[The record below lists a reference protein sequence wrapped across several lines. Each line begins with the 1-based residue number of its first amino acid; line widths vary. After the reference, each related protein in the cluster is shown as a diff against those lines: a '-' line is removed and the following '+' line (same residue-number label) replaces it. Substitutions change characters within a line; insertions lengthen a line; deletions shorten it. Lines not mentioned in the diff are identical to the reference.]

1 MNTCY
6 IVLSESIQFAPLA
19 GRILFKNLK
28 YLSRNQSIIVL
39 KGSVTWRYW
48 LWSVREDRSNVKNDD
63 GGDNGILT
71 YYTLSLYIPMIFL
84 TVPLP
89 ICFLRQRFTL

>member
-28 YLSRNQSIIVL
+28 YLSRNQSITVL

-48 LWSVREDRSNVKNDD
+48 LWSVREDRSQGNVKNDD
-63 GGDNGILT
+63 GGDSGMFDLFDLV
-71 YYTLSLYIPMIFL
+71 YS
-84 TVPLP
+84 
-89 ICFLRQRFTL
+89 QS